1 VRAGEPLLSRA
12 AAWLIAVL
20 LGVSTAA
27 AGASTCNVDFTT
39 HVDGGGECFVIRTFD
54 PASSGAPV
62 ARLVVVLQG
71 GVSSGGPANYHFA
84 TAGRLAAD
92 PRLAGTVVV
101 ALVRVGY
108 GDGAGD
114 ASTGYNY
121 ERTDQ
126 YTAGIIDAEAAA
138 IARLKA
144 HYSEPHAY
152 LVGHSGGAA
161 TAAVMLGRHPSLAD
175 GAVLVSS
182 PCNISEWR
190 RLKRGR
196 PWWRSES
203 PDAYV
208 ARISPAT
215 RVAVLV
221 GARDDNTPP
230 VLARHYAALL
240 DARHIAGELME
251 LEGADH
257 DGAFRRNEVV
267 DALVWLTAGP

>member
-1 VRAGEPLLSRA
+1 
-12 AAWLIAVL
+12 
-20 LGVSTAA
+20 
-27 AGASTCNVDFTT
+27 
-39 HVDGGGECFVIRTFD
+39 
-54 PASSGAPV
+54 
-62 ARLVVVLQG
+62 
-71 GVSSGGPANYHFA
+71 
-84 TAGRLAAD
+84 
-92 PRLAGTVVV
+92 
-101 ALVRVGY
+101 
-108 GDGAGD
+108 
-114 ASTGYNY
+114 
-121 ERTDQ
+121 
-126 YTAGIIDAEAAA
+126 
-138 IARLKA
+138 
-144 HYSEPHAY
+144 
-152 LVGHSGGAA
+152 
-161 TAAVMLGRHPSLAD
+161 MLGRHPSLAD